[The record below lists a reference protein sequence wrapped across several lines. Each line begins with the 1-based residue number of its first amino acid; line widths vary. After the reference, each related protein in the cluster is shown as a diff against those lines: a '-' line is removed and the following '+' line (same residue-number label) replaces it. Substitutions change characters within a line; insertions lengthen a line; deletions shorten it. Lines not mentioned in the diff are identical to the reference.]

1 MNGSRSA
8 VLLTLSCL
16 LAAPLVTQTAMAQTT
31 IGGASCNSA
40 MLSGIYAF
48 SLTGRQV
55 TSAGNFTNV
64 LQGNGS
70 ANFDG
75 QSVVNMTL
83 TTGTL
88 QAASTPLSWS
98 GTYTVQANCA
108 GVVTITNGGTA
119 VLNIVLY
126 DQGVDFVVSGND
138 AIYSYS
144 GSGNNQPTGCSAATL
159 SGVYMFTATGYSLS
173 GSSVNGILDATGLL
187 QFDGVS
193 SITAN
198 ASLSAIGT
206 TTSGTVLAGSYS
218 ISSTCVGS
226 ATLTNSKGS
235 SYVMSFSVENVSK
248 VNMTDFLVTLA
259 QSGSVLVS
267 GTGHPVYGQP
277 VTATAADRG
286 SAEHPQGTFEI
297 LLSDAAHRRGI

>member
-1 MNGSRSA
+1 MNGPRSA
-8 VLLTLSCL
+8 VLLTLSGL
-16 LAAPLVTQTAMAQTT
+16 LAAPFVTQTAIAQTT
-31 IGGASCNSA
+31 IGGASCNSS
-40 MLSGIYAF
+40 MLSGTYAF

-55 TSAGNFTNV
+55 TSAGSFTNV

-75 QSVVNMTL
+75 QSVVTITL

-88 QAASTPLSWS
+88 QAASSPLSWS

-108 GVVTITNGGTA
+108 GVVTISNGGTA
-119 VLNIVLY
+119 VLNIALY

-138 AIYSYS
+138 AIYSYT

-173 GSSVNGILDATGLL
+173 GSSVNGILDGTGLL

-193 SITAN
+193 SITLN
-198 ASLSAIGT
+198 ASLSTIGA
-206 TTSGTVLAGSYS
+206 TTSGTVLTGSYS
-218 ISSTCVGS
+218 VSGTCVGT
-226 ATLTNSKGS
+226 ATLTNSKGT
-235 SYVMSFSVENVSK
+235 YAMSFSIENVSK

-259 QSGSVLVS
+259 QSGSLLLS
-267 GTGHPVYGQP
+267 GSGHPVYGQP
-277 VTATAADRG
+277 VTPTAADRG
-286 SAEHPQGTFEI
+286 SAEHPPGAFATV
-297 LLSDAAHRRGI
+297 LSETAHRRGI